1 MKYSIPIKFIAILL
15 TVVALLLGV
24 SSVIGIVQ
32 LVNYNLYTDTIDD
45 WLHQR
50 LDTQTYQLASD
61 LVERYVVTNLSNC
74 SVEDLQALGYR
85 HLFEDVF
92 SWSGFAEKSFSYT
105 ISTNADGVLDSA
117 MHGPGEGLFFEVV
130 CSGEYPVL
138 VTDPEL
144 IDQTYG
150 KDYISSEQVEL
161 DNYDQP
167 VTIRYYASPKYT
179 VVVTLLQDAAMNR
192 FSTQVPL
199 VKLLYSLRYVLIL
212 VLALAVLLFPM
223 GLVYLCIVAGKTS
236 RDAAVHSGALN
247 YIPLDI
253 YAVGSALLSWILVDS
268 AVDLIYGWTQSGK
281 DFNAGTIALV
291 ALPFLCI
298 AVLCIGLIYAI
309 ATQVKLPDHYWWRHT
324 FLYWL
329 GLRLKELFSALAALL
344 PVVWKFLLLGI
355 AMVLAIAVGGIIGM
369 RRTWV
374 PLMMILP
381 SCGIVVCYWGACFG
395 ALLRGAK
402 RLSQG
407 NLNAQIN
414 TRYMIGSYKQ
424 CAQYLNN
431 LADVAIVAARNQ
443 MKADRMKTELI
454 TNVSHDIK
462 TPLTSIISYVD
473 LLQSATSQEQREQ
486 YLEVLGRQSQRL
498 KKLIEDLME
507 LSKASTGNM
516 HVDILPL
523 NATET
528 VNQALGEFSDKL
540 QAADLNMVFPIPREE
555 ILMRADGRLS
565 WRVLSNLLSNAV
577 KYAMPGTR
585 IYLELSQNTD
595 WVEISMKN
603 ISREPLNVSAQELTE
618 RFVRGDASRNTEGSG
633 LGLNIAKSLMELQ
646 HGQMELQVDGD
657 LFKVTLRFPSVQ

>member
-1 MKYSIPIKFIAILL
+1 MKHSIPVKFIAILL
-15 TVVALLLGV
+15 TAVFLLLGV
-24 SSVIGIVQ
+24 ASVIGIIQ

-61 LVERYVVTNLSNC
+61 LVERYAVTNLSNC
-74 SVEDLQALGYR
+74 SVEALQELGYR
-85 HLFEDVF
+85 HLFEDVL
-92 SWSGFAEKSFSYT
+92 SWSGFAEESFSYT
-105 ISTNADGVLDSA
+105 ISTHADGVLDSA
-117 MHGPGEGLFFEVV
+117 MHGPGEGLFFEII

-138 VTDPEL
+138 VTDPER

-150 KDYISSEQVEL
+150 KDYISSEEMEL
-161 DNYDQP
+161 DSYAQP

-199 VKLLYSLRYVLIL
+199 VKLLYSIRYVLIL
-212 VLALAVLLFPM
+212 VLALSVLLFPM
-223 GLVYLCIVAGKTS
+223 GLVYLCMVAGKTS
-236 RDAAVHSGALN
+236 RDDAIHPGALN

-253 YAVGSALLSWILVDS
+253 YAAGGALLSWLLAGS
-268 AVDLIYGWTQSGK
+268 AADLIYGWTESGK
-281 DFNAGTIALV
+281 NFNAGTLSLV
-291 ALPFLCI
+291 ALLFLGI
-298 AVLCIGLIYAI
+298 AIICIGLIYAI
-309 ATQVKLPDHYWWRHT
+309 ATQVKLPDHYWWRHS

-329 GLRLKELFSALAALL
+329 GRQIREVFSAMAALV
-344 PVVWKFLLLGI
+344 PAVWKFLLLGCV
-355 AMVLAIAVGGIIGM
+355 MVAAITAGAVIGI
-369 RRTWV
+369 RRTWI
-374 PLMMILP
+374 PLAVILP
-381 SCGIVVCYWGACFG
+381 LCGIVVCYWGACFG

-414 TRYMIGSYKQ
+414 TRYMMGSYKQ
-424 CAQYLNN
+424 CAQHLNT
-431 LADVAIVAARNQ
+431 LADVAIEAARNQ
-443 MKADRMKTELI
+443 MKADRMRTELI

-473 LLQSATSQEQREQ
+473 LLQSAASRDQRQQ

-523 NATET
+523 NAAET

-540 QAADLNMVFPIPREE
+540 QSADLTMVFHLPQEE

-585 IYLELSQNTD
+585 VYLELSQNAD

-657 LFKVTLRFPSVQ
+657 LFKVTLRFPGVQ